1 MRKIKVCFLS
11 FPFCKRKGD
20 FESAKDVHFYFYR
33 LEQRHF
39 GAETDFCKT
48 IAGSDQPSL
57 SILCSKKYFFLP
69 TLGLQ
74 QRNINR
80 IVQNDNSSY
89 SPFSFW
95 QEKETFN
102 ARLGSWSSF
111 WEGNSLLVKI
121 SFFFFAKRE
130 TFLFNPRLRACSSLL
145 SFGAGQPESAR
156 TMPSPPSSA
165 ESQK

>member
-1 MRKIKVCFLS
+1 M
-11 FPFCKRKGD
+11 
-20 FESAKDVHFYFYR
+20 
-33 LEQRHF
+33 
-39 GAETDFCKT
+39 
-48 IAGSDQPSL
+48 
-57 SILCSKKYFFLP
+57 
-69 TLGLQ
+69 
-74 QRNINR
+74 
-80 IVQNDNSSY
+80 QNDNSSY

-165 ESQK
+165 ESQKWWWLWQWWWWCCQEWMVMMIMALDIAFFFFENLRFHPYFNARPFLEGEGVLSWQLLKISSNSFNN